1 MIDRRA
7 VLNLTCLRVEGLHVE
22 SEYFVIQASD
32 ATTGM
37 EY

>member
-1 MIDRRA
+1 MDTDS
-7 VLNLTCLRVEGLHVE
+7 VLEFTCLRVEGLHVE